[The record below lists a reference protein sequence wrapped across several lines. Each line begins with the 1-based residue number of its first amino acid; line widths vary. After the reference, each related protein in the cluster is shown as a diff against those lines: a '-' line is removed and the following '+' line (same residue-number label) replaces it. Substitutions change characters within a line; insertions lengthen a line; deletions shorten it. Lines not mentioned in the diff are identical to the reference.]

1 MNPYSSLHRRAFLTR
16 ATYGFGAAALGSLL
30 SNDSQAAGVP
40 GILASPHH
48 TPKAK
53 RVIFLSMAGGPS
65 HLETFDYKPV
75 LAKMDGQPMPESMTK
90 GQQIAQLQGQALK
103 CFAPQHEFKK
113 FGQSGQEFN
122 ALLPLLGTMAD
133 EMCIVRSVFSEA
145 INHDPAH
152 MFMNTGSQIAGRPSM
167 GAWATYG
174 LGSEAQNLPGFV
186 VLTSNGRGGQNQP
199 IAARQWAAGFLP
211 SRYQGV
217 HLRGKGDPVMYL
229 NAPPGV
235 TAGRQQDVVNAIN
248 QLNGQ
253 HDAVVH
259 DPEIATRIAQ
269 YEMAFQMQ
277 SSVPEL
283 MDIGKEPASVLDL
296 YGCKPGDGSFAY
308 NCLLARRLAE
318 RGVRFIQLYHK
329 DWDHH
334 GDIKQSI
341 TWKMEE
347 IDRACMAL
355 LSDLKQRDMLKD
367 TLVIWGG
374 EFGRTPMSQGNGRDH
389 HNKGFSIWMAGG
401 GIKPGISYG
410 ATDELGYQA
419 VQDPVEVHDLH
430 ATMQHLMGI
439 EHTKLT
445 YRFQGRDYRLTDIK
459 GKVLTPILA

>member
-1 MNPYSSLHRRAFLTR
+1 MQPFSTLHRRAFLNQ
-16 ATYGFGAAALGSLL
+16 ASYGFGAAALAHLL
-30 SNDSQAAGVP
+30 GNDAAASAPGV
-40 GILASPHH
+40 LSSPLFA
-48 TPKAK
+48 PKAK

-75 LAKMDGQPMPESMTK
+75 LGQMDGKPMPESMTK

-103 CFAPQHEFKK
+103 CFAPQHPFQKYGK
-113 FGQSGQEFN
+113 SGQEFSS
-122 ALLPLLGTMAD
+122 LLPQLGKMAD
-133 EMCIVRSVFSEA
+133 EMCIIRSVYSEA

-174 LGSEAQNLPGFV
+174 LGSEAQDLPGFV
-186 VLTSNGRGGQNQP
+186 VLTSLGRGGQNQP
-199 IAARQWAAGFLP
+199 IAARQWSSGFLP
-211 SRYQGV
+211 SRNQGV

-229 NAPPGV
+229 NAPPGIN
-235 TAGRQQDVVNAIN
+235 ASRQFDAVKAIN
-248 QLNGQ
+248 QLNGA

-269 YEMAFQMQ
+269 YEMAFKMQ

-283 MDIGKEPASVLDL
+283 MDLSKEPASVLEL

-334 GDIKQSI
+334 GDIKQGI
-341 TWKMEE
+341 VFKAEE

-355 LSDLKQRDMLKD
+355 LSDLKQRGLLDD

-389 HNKGFSIWMAGG
+389 HNKGFSIWMAGA

-410 ATDELGYQA
+410 ATDELGYHA
-419 VQDPVEVHDLH
+419 VQDPVDVHDLH

-439 EHTKLT
+439 EHTRLT

-459 GKVLTPILA
+459 GKVITPILA